1 MEQAIDRF
9 LKHLSVEAGASINT
23 ISAYSSD
30 LQAFISIMNV
40 EKPSEISR
48 ELILNYIERLNA
60 NECYKPATL
69 KRRIASLR
77 SFCNFLIREGFLDQ
91 AVFPKKLGALRV
103 ELIPKAL
110 SYEEVERLILAPDTS
125 KPVGIRDRAILEVL
139 YASGIR
145 VSECASL
152 CIADLNLERGFL
164 RVRGKGGKVRI
175 APLGDYAVY
184 WLSRYLK
191 DVRPGYLRAKAYKSQ
206 ANIRVS
212 SPKLGIQSAN
222 LFLGRK
228 GPLSRIQIYRIV
240 QGYALKAGIKDKVT
254 PHILRHSFATH
265 LLENGADIRVV
276 QELLGHASISTVE
289 IYTRVTMKHLREV
302 YEKAHP
308 HA

>member
-1 MEQAIDRF
+1 VEQAIDRF
-9 LKHLSVEAGASINT
+9 LKHLSVELGASANT

-30 LQAFISIMNV
+30 LQAFISAMNV
-40 EKPSEISR
+40 EKLSEVRR
-48 ELILNYIERLNA
+48 EIILNYIERLNA
-60 NECYKPATL
+60 SGSCKPATL

-77 SFCNFLIREGFLDQ
+77 SFCNFLIREGLLEQ
-91 AVFPKKLGALRV
+91 GVFPKKVGALRV

-110 SYEEVERLILAPDTS
+110 SYEEIERLILAPDTS
-125 KPVGIRDRAILEVL
+125 KPIGIRDRAILEVL

-152 CIADLNLERGFL
+152 CVADLNLERGFL
-164 RVRGKGGKVRI
+164 RVRGKGGKVRV
-175 APLGDYAVY
+175 APLGDYALY
-184 WLSRYLK
+184 WLSRYVK
-191 DVRPGYLRAKAYKSQ
+191 DVRPAYLGAKSSKSRAGTKA
-206 ANIRVS
+206 S
-212 SPKLGIQSAN
+212 SAKLGIDSRRV
-222 LFLGRK
+222 FLGRK
-228 GPLSRIQIYRIV
+228 GALSRVQIYRIV
-240 QGYALKAGIKDKVT
+240 RGYALRAGIKGKVT
-254 PHILRHSFATH
+254 PHTLRHSFATH